1 VEKITLLTLNS
12 LVVKNR
18 FEVLNPL
25 QKSAFTL
32 LELIVVVMIVSL
44 MSFMVF
50 STMSNTEEKKKEQLD
65 PSTLPSTLRHT
76 FQGKGDV
83 ELFCTNKCIDCY
95 TLIDSEITAYEGLV
109 KLGKDVEIYLLDQD
123 EHLNKVD
130 DFGRVKDQKVC
141 LRYHLYANGSTT
153 KMVISNSKG
162 VYYLPSFF
170 GKAKEVKDMEEAKSL
185 WIKED
190 YRLDDSGSFY

>member
-1 VEKITLLTLNS
+1 MSHEALNNS
-12 LVVKNR
+12 
-18 FEVLNPL
+18 
-25 QKSAFTL
+25 KSAFTL

-50 STMSNTEEKKKEQLD
+50 SAMSNEEEKKKEQLD
-65 PSTLPSTLRHT
+65 PSTLPTTLRHT

-83 ELFCTNKCIDCY
+83 ELFCINKCIDCY
-95 TLIDSEITAYEGLV
+95 TLIDSEITEYEGLIN
-109 KLGKDVEIYLLDQD
+109 LGKDVEVYLLDND
-123 EHLNKVD
+123 DHLNKVD
-130 DFGRVKDQKVC
+130 NFGRVKDQKVC

-170 GKAKEVKDMEEAKSL
+170 GKVEEVNTTEEAKDL
-185 WIKED
+185 WLKEE
-190 YRLDDSGSFY
+190 YSLDDSGAFY